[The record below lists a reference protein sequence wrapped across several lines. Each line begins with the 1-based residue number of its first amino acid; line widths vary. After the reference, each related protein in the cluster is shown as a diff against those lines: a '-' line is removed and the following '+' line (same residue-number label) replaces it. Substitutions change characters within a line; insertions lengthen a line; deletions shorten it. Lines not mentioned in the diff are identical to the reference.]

1 MSDFKNQAEELIKQ
15 IEKERGSA
23 TLNLGYLAKTWP
35 SAKTLLASP
44 PEVRMEFVRQIVALF
59 GKLGVRNG
67 KQHGSTYW
75 WYRKDVPEAAGWVVQ
90 QVLRKRLPFSDE
102 VLTEMFEHIADMDAA
117 SLLPSLEQLVR
128 LLEKRAHVGP
138 LPNRLR
144 EAATKL
150 ADEMMLKNCP
160 VERANYLGT
169 SALDRKLA
177 GRIEGLLAGQLQ
189 LD

>member
-1 MSDFKNQAEELIKQ
+1 MNDFKKQAKELIEQ

-23 TLNLGYLAKTWP
+23 TLNLGYLGRAWP
-35 SAKTLLASP
+35 SAKILLASP
-44 PEVRMEFVRQIVALF
+44 PEVRVEFVRQIVELF

-90 QVLRKRLPFSDE
+90 HVLRKQLPFSDE
-102 VLTEMFEHIADMDAA
+102 VLIEMFEHLADMDCA
-117 SLLPSLEQLVR
+117 SFVPSVEQIVR
-128 LLEKRAHVGP
+128 LLEKRAQTGP
-138 LPNRLR
+138 LPKRLR
-144 EAATKL
+144 KAAAKL

-160 VERANYLGT
+160 AERANYLGT
-169 SALDRKLA
+169 SAKDRKLA
-177 GRIEGLLAGQLQ
+177 GRIEGLLTGLLQ